1 MNMHNIEGYICGGLI
16 FVISTVNPIH
26 EEVGQ
31 KPWASV
37 ASTIHYTITSPSPSN
52 PFMSLLLV
60 ICEYLILGKYTA
72 CGGYK
77 QV

>member
-1 MNMHNIEGYICGGLI
+1 M
-16 FVISTVNPIH
+16 ISTVNPIH

-31 KPWASV
+31 KPWAGV
-37 ASTIHYTITSPSPSN
+37 ASTIHCTITSTSPLN

-60 ICEYLILGKYTA
+60 VCEYLILGKYPA